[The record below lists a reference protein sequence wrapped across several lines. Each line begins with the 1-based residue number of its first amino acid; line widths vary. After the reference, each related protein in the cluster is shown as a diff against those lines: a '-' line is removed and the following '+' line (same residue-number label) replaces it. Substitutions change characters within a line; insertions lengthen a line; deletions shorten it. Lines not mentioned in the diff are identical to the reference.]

1 MRFVFRG
8 LAVSSLSLVRW
19 VRAWINHGV
28 VGERREDGG
37 RVLSGMDACGRR
49 METFVIMLVGSFK
62 LCRHGCG
69 HSSSGGRGRGACCF
83 CGAQP
88 R

>member
-1 MRFVFRG
+1 MRFVLRG

-49 METFVIMLVGSFK
+49 METFVLMPVGSFK
-62 LCRHGCG
+62 LCRHRRG
-69 HSSSGGRGRGACCF
+69 HSSSGGRVGGACCF

-88 R
+88 H